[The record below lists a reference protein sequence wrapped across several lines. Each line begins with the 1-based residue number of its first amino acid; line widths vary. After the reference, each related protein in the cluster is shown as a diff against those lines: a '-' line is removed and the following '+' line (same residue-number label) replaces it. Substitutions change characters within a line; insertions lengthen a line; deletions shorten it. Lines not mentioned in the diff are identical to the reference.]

1 MLFVDFYYIKS
12 FVNTIERCNL
22 GRENRKWEIV
32 NYKLENNIKFNLSFI
47 SVGYVNDDIL
57 LFGGNE
63 NLKEK
68 NDNYLLKNGD
78 TLEEFNNNENVV
90 AVFREKLFRPI
101 RSGFS
106 ALIPLVSN
114 NIEVCY
120 LKG

>member
-1 MLFVDFYYIKS
+1 MQ
-12 FVNTIERCNL
+12 L
-22 GRENRKWEIV
+22 GKENRKWKIV
-32 NYKLENNIKFNLSFI
+32 NYKLENNIKFNPSFF

-90 AVFREKLFRPI
+90 AVFREKLFRP
-101 RSGFS
+101 
-106 ALIPLVSN
+106 LEVDLV
-114 NIEVCY
+114 
-120 LKG
+120 L

>member
-1 MLFVDFYYIKS
+1 MQ
-12 FVNTIERCNL
+12 L
-22 GRENRKWEIV
+22 GKENRKWKIV
-32 NYKLENNIKFNLSFI
+32 NYKLENNIKFNLSFF

-90 AVFREKLFRPI
+90 AVFREKLFRP
-101 RSGFS
+101 
-106 ALIPLVSN
+106 LEVDLV
-114 NIEVCY
+114 
-120 LKG
+120 L

>member
-1 MLFVDFYYIKS
+1 MQ
-12 FVNTIERCNL
+12 L
-22 GRENRKWEIV
+22 GKENRKWKIV

-63 NLKEK
+63 KLKEK

>member
-1 MLFVDFYYIKS
+1 MQ
-12 FVNTIERCNL
+12 L
-22 GRENRKWEIV
+22 GKENRKWKIV
-32 NYKLENNIKFNLSFI
+32 NYKLENNIKFNLSFF

-90 AVFREKLFRPI
+90 AVFREKLFRP
-101 RSGFS
+101 
-106 ALIPLVSN
+106 L
-114 NIEVCY
+114 EVKR
-120 LKG
+120 LEI

>member
-1 MLFVDFYYIKS
+1 MLI
-12 FVNTIERCNL
+12 INL
-22 GRENRKWEIV
+22 KII
-32 NYKLENNIKFNLSFI
+32 LNLILLFF

-90 AVFREKLFRPI
+90 VFLEKNCLD
-101 RSGFS
+101 
-106 ALIPLVSN
+106 LL
-114 NIEVCY
+114 EVDIV
-120 LKG
+120 L

>member
-1 MLFVDFYYIKS
+1 MV
-12 FVNTIERCNL
+12 
-22 GRENRKWEIV
+22 IV

-63 NLKEK
+63 NPEEK

-90 AVFREKLFRPI
+90 AVFREKLFRP
-101 RSGFS
+101 
-106 ALIPLVSN
+106 LEVDLV
-114 NIEVCY
+114 
-120 LKG
+120 L